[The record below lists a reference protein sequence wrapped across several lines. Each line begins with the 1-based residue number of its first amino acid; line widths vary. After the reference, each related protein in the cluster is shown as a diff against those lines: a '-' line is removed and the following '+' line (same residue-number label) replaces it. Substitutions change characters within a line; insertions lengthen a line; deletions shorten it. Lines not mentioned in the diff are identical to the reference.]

1 MQGTGAALDAASDVN
16 DASHVSSGVL
26 KEVVVARRRVLAIG
40 LDGFDVAFADQL
52 IASGDL
58 PTLRAFRDRSARF
71 LLDHGAAARTG
82 LAWEHFA
89 SGLTPEAGG
98 RAAVVKLE
106 PSTYEVWQEPA
117 LFEPFFQ
124 QLDVPCVVFDA
135 PYFDLSRAPK
145 VRGVVAWG
153 AHDAGVATTANPS
166 ALLTDGDIAAYP
178 VPETMY
184 GSPWP
189 SVAATSAMGAGLVRG
204 LAARAQA
211 ASWLLGSRFDDWQL
225 ALVVTGESHS
235 AAEAFWHGID
245 ADHPLH
251 DVASAAAAAN
261 SMTEVYRATD
271 RFVADVVDAAGA
283 DTVVVFSMGGM
294 GPNQSD
300 VPSMVLLPELLLRWA
315 CHESLLEVPPE
326 WSSHPRDLPIQ
337 PDDVTKSSVSPVW
350 YGASDG
356 IADTART
363 WLQKLPAP
371 VKRGLRRFRPAP
383 SAAPSKMPPGAL
395 RLDWQPATRYRQ
407 WWPKMPAFA
416 LPSFYDGRVRLNLRG
431 REPTASSTRPTTG
444 VSATTSSSCCASVA
458 TRGPVS
464 RCWPRWS
471 GSPVTRSRSRA
482 PTPTW

>member
-1 MQGTGAALDAASDVN
+1 MPD
-16 DASHVSSGVL
+16 SS
-26 KEVVVARRRVLAIG
+26 A
-40 LDGFDVAFADQL
+40 
-52 IASGDL
+52 
-58 PTLRAFRDRSARF
+58 
-71 LLDHGAAARTG
+71 
-82 LAWEHFA
+82 
-89 SGLTPEAGG
+89 
-98 RAAVVKLE
+98 
-106 PSTYEVWQEPA
+106 
-117 LFEPFFQ
+117 
-124 QLDVPCVVFDA
+124 
-135 PYFDLSRAPK
+135 
-145 VRGVVAWG
+145 
-153 AHDAGVATTANPS
+153 
-166 ALLTDGDIAAYP
+166 
-178 VPETMY
+178 
-184 GSPWP
+184 GSPRVRKRRAGC
-189 SVAATSAMGAGLVRG
+189 SGAD
-204 LAARAQA
+204 
-211 ASWLLGSRFDDWQL
+211 STTGSF

-337 PDDVTKSSVSPVW
+337 PDDVTKSSVSPAW
-350 YGASDG
+350 YGTSDG

-395 RLDWQPATRYRQ
+395 RLDWQPARGTG
-407 WWPKMPAFA
+407 
-416 LPSFYDGRVRLNLRG
+416 SGGRRCR
-431 REPTASSTRPTTG
+431 RSHCRRSTTA
-444 VSATTSSSCCASVA
+444 AS
-458 TRGPVS
+458 G
-464 RCWPRWS
+464 
-471 GSPVTRSRSRA
+471 
-482 PTPTW
+482 